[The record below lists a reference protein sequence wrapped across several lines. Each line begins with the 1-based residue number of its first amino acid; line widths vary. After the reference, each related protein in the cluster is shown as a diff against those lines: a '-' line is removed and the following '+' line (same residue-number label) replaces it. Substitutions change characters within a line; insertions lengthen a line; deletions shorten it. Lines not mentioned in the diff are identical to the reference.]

1 MTNLPIPKS
10 SKDLGKLVSGQD
22 GIGFAQGFLEV
33 VKARERYF
41 QHREV
46 EITKRIEIQKKAE
59 IEIANIREKAQ
70 LLRDYFVMAFSE
82 RRENFDRCFKMLD
95 AGLSSENNQQI
106 DTALSLIVTMI
117 KESPLKQAAEVMQQ
131 LKNRSD
137 GEVIDI

>member
-1 MTNLPIPKS
+1 MANLPIPKS

-22 GIGFAQGFLEV
+22 GMGFAQGFLEV
-33 VKARERYF
+33 VKARERYL
-41 QHREV
+41 QHRET
-46 EITKRIEIQKKAE
+46 EITKRVEIQKNAE

-70 LLRDYFVMAFSE
+70 LLRDYFEMAFSE

-106 DTALSLIVTMI
+106 DTALSLIVTII

-137 GEVIDI
+137 SEIIDI

>member
-1 MTNLPIPKS
+1 MTNLPISKSPKNLS
-10 SKDLGKLVSGQD
+10 KLVSGQN
-22 GIGFAQGFLEV
+22 GIEFAQGFLEV
-33 VKARERYF
+33 VKARERYL
-41 QHREV
+41 QHRET
-46 EITKRIEIQKKAE
+46 EITRRVEIQKGAE

-95 AGLSSENNQQI
+95 AGLSCENNQQI

-137 GEVIDI
+137 GEIIDI

>member
-10 SKDLGKLVSGQD
+10 SKNLGKLVSAKD

-33 VKARERYF
+33 VKAREAYF
-41 QHREV
+41 QHRE
-46 EITKRIEIQKKAE
+46 IEISKRVEVQKNAE

-70 LLRDYFVMAFSE
+70 LLREYFLMAFSE
-82 RRENFDRCFKMLD
+82 RRENFERCFKMLD
-95 AGLSSENNQQI
+95 AGLSCDNNQQI
-106 DTALSLIVTMI
+106 DAALSLIVTMI

-137 GEVIDI
+137 GEIIDI